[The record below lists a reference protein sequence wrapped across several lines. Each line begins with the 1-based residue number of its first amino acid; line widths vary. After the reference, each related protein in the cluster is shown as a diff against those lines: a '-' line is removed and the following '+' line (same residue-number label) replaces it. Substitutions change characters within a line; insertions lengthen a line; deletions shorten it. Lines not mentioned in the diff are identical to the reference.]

1 MSGKMKVVFLC
12 GGIGKRMYPF
22 TEDKILLQF
31 LGKTLLEHQLFTAL
45 AAGLNDF
52 VIIGNPF
59 NIKQLRSIVSG
70 IAGVNVEFA
79 IQKTPG
85 GIGQALQVSRTLL
98 KDRVIVVNPN
108 DLFDVS
114 VYTALLS
121 SRNKK
126 PASVLTTYEVGEYFP
141 GGYLVTDKRGMLLD
155 MVEKPLKGKEPSN
168 LVTMLIHLHN
178 DASILLDYID
188 RQTAGRDDV
197 YERAIAAIARDTKN
211 VKVIKYQG
219 KWTAIK
225 YPWHVLDAVQYYM
238 DMAQPFIA
246 PTARI
251 SSKATLEGKVIIAD
265 NVCVL
270 ENAVIRGPAYIGK
283 NTIIGNN
290 TLIRN
295 YSHIGDNCT
304 VGFGTE
310 IKSSYLGNGCMT
322 HMNFIGDS
330 VVGDNCNFG
339 AGTVTANWRFDGE
352 AIKANVLGKSVDTG
366 RFKFGAVI
374 GSKVKTGVNV
384 SLMPGIKIAPGACVP
399 PGEIVKKDITG

>member
-1 MSGKMKVVFLC
+1 MKVVFLC

-22 TEDKILLQF
+22 TEDKILLKF
-31 LGKTLLEHQLFTAL
+31 LGKTRLEHQLFTAL
-45 AAGLNDF
+45 AAGLNNF

-70 IAGVNVEFA
+70 TTGVNVEFA

-85 GIGQALQVSRTLL
+85 GIGQALQVSRKLL

-114 VYTALLS
+114 VYIALLNT
-121 SRNKK
+121 RNKK
-126 PASVLTTYEVGEYFP
+126 PTSVLTTYEVGEYFP
-141 GGYLVTDKRGMLLD
+141 GGYLVTDKHGRLVD
-155 MVEKPLKGKEPSN
+155 IVEKPTPGKEPSN
-168 LVTMLIHLHN
+168 LVTMLIYMHN
-178 DASILLDYID
+178 DINLLLDNID
-188 RQTAGRDDV
+188 YQPSGRDDV
-197 YERAIAAIARDTKN
+197 YERAIAAIARDKKMI
-211 VKVIKYQG
+211 KVIKYQG

-225 YPWHVLDAVQYYM
+225 YPWHILDAVRYYL
-238 DMAQPFIA
+238 DTAPAYIA

-251 SSKATLEGKVIIAD
+251 SSKATLDGKVIIGD
-265 NVCVL
+265 NVHVL

-290 TLIRN
+290 TLIKN

-310 IKSSYLGNGCMT
+310 IKSSYLGDGCMT

-339 AGTVTANWRFDGE
+339 AGTVTADWRFDE
-352 AIKANVLGKSVDTG
+352 ESIKANVLGKSIDTG

-374 GSKVKTGVNV
+374 GNKVKTGVNV
-384 SLMPGIKIAPGACVP
+384 SLMPGIKIAPGAYVP
-399 PGEIVKKDITG
+399 PGEIVKKDITR

>member
-22 TEDKILLQF
+22 TEDKILLKF
-31 LGKTLLEHQLFTAL
+31 LGKTRLEHQLFTAL
-45 AAGLNDF
+45 AAGLNNF

-70 IAGVNVEFA
+70 TTGVNVEFA

-85 GIGQALQVSRTLL
+85 GIGQALQVSRKLL

-114 VYTALLS
+114 VYIALLNT
-121 SRNKK
+121 RNKK
-126 PASVLTTYEVGEYFP
+126 PTSVLTTYEVGEYFP
-141 GGYLVTDKRGMLLD
+141 GGYLVTDKHGRLVD
-155 MVEKPLKGKEPSN
+155 IVEKPTPGKEPSN
-168 LVTMLIHLHN
+168 LVTMLIYMHN
-178 DASILLDYID
+178 DINLLLDNID
-188 RQTAGRDDV
+188 YQPSGRDDV
-197 YERAIAAIARDTKN
+197 YERAIAAIARDKKMI
-211 VKVIKYQG
+211 KVIKYQG

-225 YPWHVLDAVQYYM
+225 YPWHILDAVRYYL
-238 DMAQPFIA
+238 DTAPAYIA

-251 SSKATLEGKVIIAD
+251 SSKATLDGKVIIGD
-265 NVCVL
+265 NVHVL

-290 TLIRN
+290 TLIKN

-310 IKSSYLGNGCMT
+310 IKSSYLGDGCMT

-339 AGTVTANWRFDGE
+339 AGTVTADWRFDE
-352 AIKANVLGKSVDTG
+352 ESIKANVLGKSIDTG

-374 GSKVKTGVNV
+374 GNKVKTGVNV
-384 SLMPGIKIAPGACVP
+384 SLMPGIKIAPGAYVP
-399 PGEIVKKDITG
+399 PGEIVKKDITR